1 MSELRMMD
9 FIFLFCISFY
19 VFFFIFCFS
28 SYLELGISM
37 TSQHSHIRGYTSH
50 SHSYVV
56 TMEYGRIF
64 QNDDIILWYHII
76 YLIYIGLKA
85 NT

>member
-1 MSELRMMD
+1 MD
-9 FIFLFCISFY
+9 VRTKNDGFYFSFLYFFLCF
-19 VFFFIFCFS
+19 FFFIFCFS

-64 QNDDIILWYHII
+64 QNDDIIL
-76 YLIYIGLKA
+76 
-85 NT
+85 